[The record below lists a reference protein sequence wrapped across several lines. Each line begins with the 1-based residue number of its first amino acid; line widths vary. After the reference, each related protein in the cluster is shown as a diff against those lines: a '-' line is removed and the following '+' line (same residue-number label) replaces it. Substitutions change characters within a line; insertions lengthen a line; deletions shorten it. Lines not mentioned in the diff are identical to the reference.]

1 MAKAEVVNTNLLSIE
16 EVNQLVSEIDVL
28 PYSNAIEAI
37 EYSKPSIYTNNT
49 LLLYVLSLPKVT
61 EARFNHLIATERR
74 PSRIGISNNPDLTR
88 LLKGG
93 QTSCTY
99 ATCNDSTVEIIKDD
113 TIFPD
118 NFIGIVKSGNNSNTL
133 NGSYIL
139 QMDNETVA
147 INGKNYSST
156 SRSGVQVLP
165 PILASVTNRSVVMNL
180 NLIHGMT
187 SHNIKLLGYL
197 KEKTNW
203 FAFTEGLVLVI
214 LMLSL
219 WHIWRRITA
228 KIHLPA
234 LNIDNKANSKT
245 EERPSNLRDA
255 DL

>member
-1 MAKAEVVNTNLLSIE
+1 MARANIQNGVRVELAYQTILANKHQTFGIKEHCLQLSATMICEGKSLDLLPE
-16 EVNQLVSEIDVL
+16 
-28 PYSNAIEAI
+28 SNC
-37 EYSKPSIYTNNT
+37 
-49 LLLYVLSLPKVT
+49 
-61 EARFNHLIATERR
+61 
-74 PSRIGISNNPDLTR
+74 LTR

-113 TIFPD
+113 TIFLD
-118 NFIGIVKSGNNSNTL
+118 NFIGIVKSGGEARPNTNICVSANLLLLLLLKSGNDSNTL

-139 QMDNETVA
+139 HMDNETVA

-187 SHNIKLLGYL
+187 AHNMKLLGYL

-219 WHIWRRITA
+219 WHIWRITA

>member
-1 MAKAEVVNTNLLSIE
+1 MAKAGVVNTNFLSIE

-61 EARFNHLIATERR
+61 EARFNRLIARANIQNGVRVELAYQT
-74 PSRIGISNNPDLTR
+74 ILTNKHQTFGIKEHCLQLSATMICEGKSLDLLPESSCLTR

-113 TIFPD
+113 TIFLD

-139 QMDNETVA
+139 QMDHETVA

-156 SRSGVQVLP
+156 SRSGVQELP
-165 PILASVTNRSVVMNL
+165 PILASVTNRSVAMNL
-180 NLIHGMT
+180 NLKHGMT
-187 SHNIKLLGYL
+187 AHNIKLLGYV
-197 KEKTNW
+197 KEKTNCT
-203 FAFTEGLVLVI
+203 FGEGL
-214 LMLSL
+214 
-219 WHIWRRITA
+219 RRRYTY
-228 KIHLPA
+228 
-234 LNIDNKANSKT
+234 
-245 EERPSNLRDA
+245 LR
-255 DL
+255 